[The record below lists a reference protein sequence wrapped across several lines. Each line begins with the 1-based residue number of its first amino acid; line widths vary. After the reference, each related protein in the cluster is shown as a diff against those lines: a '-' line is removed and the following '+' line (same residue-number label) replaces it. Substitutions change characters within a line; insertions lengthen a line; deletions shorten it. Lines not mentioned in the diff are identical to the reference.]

1 MPALHRALLLAPM
14 LSFAYE
20 PLSRR
25 RIAGLAAASLAPRVA
40 RADEPAVDA
49 EMLANIQKSRDAWK
63 TNAARR
69 GFAFE
74 AGASMPF
81 VKEDTVGAPDR
92 SAPVHKFRS
101 ASPHARAPDHWLICA
116 QVRTLDLRRSAA
128 EEQTGDPQRSACRG
142 RGVGPARRLG
152 RGHGRLGP
160 RGLLRQREDRR
171 AAVRAA
177 GLGPTLAVS
186 RNSLVAVAS
195 MASREPPQLSDRVSR
210 NISRRRDMLYGT
222 QPRGRCAQVCEARPR
237 SRLGGLIFDF
247 SVLGPS
253 RTSSG
258 RLLTARGGVPRGLVS
273 RAKSAGTE
281 RQKHRARAAT

>member
-81 VKEDTVGAPDR
+81 VKEGTVGAPDR
-92 SAPVHKFRS
+92 SAPAHKFATPARQRGDSMVLFAHRS
-101 ASPHARAPDHWLICA
+101 APSTFGAPRPKSKREIRKEALA
-116 QVRTLDLRRSAA
+116 EAA
-128 EEQTGDPQRSACRG
+128 AS
-142 RGVGPARRLG
+142 
-152 RGHGRLGP
+152 
-160 RGLLRQREDRR
+160 GLPDGWVEVTD
-171 AAVRAA
+171 
-177 GLGPTLAVS
+177 
-186 RNSLVAVAS
+186 
-195 MASREPPQLSDRVSR
+195 D
-210 NISRRRDMLYGT
+210 
-222 QPRGRCAQVCEARPR
+222 
-237 SRLGGLIFDF
+237 
-247 SVLGPS
+247 
-253 RTSSG
+253 SG
-258 RLLTARGGVPRGLVS
+258 RVAFYGNVKTG
-273 RAKSAGTE
+273 E
-281 RQKHRARAAT
+281 RQSERPG